1 MSRSGAFIQ
10 CSMLLWLL
18 PYECLPLSLWLSVWG
33 SVWPLFAS
41 VCAHRWYSWSSCHY
55 HMIYVSSLR
64 SNGLIVI
71 SCLCDCVWGS
81 LWPLLALTCAHW
93 GSSWSSWITRWYT
106 IRNWGWR
113 SWVQAGLLSNGS
125 CFYGCCHMSVYI
137 SDEINDMQWLTW
149 SNLLMVVS
157 TSFASQRKV
166 SVQEL
171 SWHLHQNK
179 FSCF

>member
-1 MSRSGAFIQ
+1 MT
-10 CSMLLWLL
+10 
-18 PYECLPLSLWLSVWG
+18 
-33 SVWPLFAS
+33 
-41 VCAHRWYSWSSCHY
+41 
-55 HMIYVSSLR
+55 
-64 SNGLIVI
+64 VI
-71 SCLCDCVWGS
+71 LCLCDCVWGS

-93 GSSWSSWITRWYT
+93 GSSWSSCITRWYT

-113 SWVQAGLLSNGS
+113 SWVQAGRLSNGS

-149 SNLLMVVS
+149 SNLLMVVF

-179 FSCF
+179 FSCFNVIEWSLWPSLHFCDILSLWLSVWGSVWPLFASVCAHRWYSWSSCHYQMIYDS